1 MELMIAEKIKK
12 YRKERGLTQEALA
25 SVLGVS
31 YQSVS
36 KWETGDGYPDITL
49 LPSIANYFEVTVDEL
64 IGNDKISAREDVQK
78 NYFDVVGSLGCEE
91 RLALALKYNK
101 KYPRNWHIANSLM
114 REISRHNRDKLTEY
128 KALVYELC
136 ERILKECPDSVMRR
150 SAVTSACMV
159 CDEDEIEEW
168 ISRDTEFYHEKRH
181 EIYEERYKL
190 TGDKEQYEIYRD
202 ANNFLYAS
210 RMLGRISKSRDYK
223 GNPEK
228 ALEWNK
234 AYIRILD
241 AVSGIGENAEIPE
254 GWIPEYTGAYMRVAS
269 AYFGIF
275 EKEKGYEYLEK
286 AIELEK
292 RYLKIPDG
300 GEVSLGNEFFFGET
314 KAVKNKY
321 ALVLPNGKSLINL
334 LGIRWNKVGVAEI
347 MTAKNGW
354 EWFDT
359 VRGEERYISDLKKA
373 ESIE

>member
-64 IGNDKISAREDVQK
+64 IGNDEISAREDVQK
-78 NYFDVVGSLGCEE
+78 NYFDIVHKLPHEE

-101 KYPRNWHIANSLM
+101 KYPRNWHIANSLV
-114 REISRHNRDKLTEY
+114 REISRHHRDKLAEY
-128 KALVYELC
+128 KELVYELC

-159 CDEDEIEEW
+159 CEEDEIESW
-168 ISRDTEFYHEKRH
+168 ISRDTEFHHEKRH

-190 TGDKEQYEIYRD
+190 TGDKEKYEIYRD
-202 ANNFLYAS
+202 ANDFLYAS
-210 RMLGRISKSRDYK
+210 RMLGRISANRDYK

-228 ALEWNK
+228 ALEWNG
-234 AYIRILD
+234 AYIRMLD
-241 AVSGIGENAEIPE
+241 AVSGSAENAEIPE
-254 GWIPEYTGAYMRVAS
+254 GWLPEYTAAYMRVSS
-269 AYFGIF
+269 AYFGLCQ
-275 EKEKGYEYLEK
+275 KEKGYEYLEK

-300 GEVSLGNEFFFGET
+300 AAVSLGNGLFFGET

-321 ALVLPNGKSLINL
+321 VLALPNGKGLLNL
-334 LGIRWNKVGVAEI
+334 LGIRWDEACVAEI
-347 MTAKNGW
+347 MKAKNGW
-354 EWFDT
+354 EWFNN
-359 VRGEERYISDLKKA
+359 VRGEERYISYLKMA